1 MPKLLHAPVGITP
14 VAGAEGDERDREGG
28 KEREKERRR
37 ESVVGKISFSPSKRF
52 PSVPFR
58 GMRERMGE
66 AGGMAEGNCRREK
79 RSS

>member
-1 MPKLLHAPVGITP
+1 VPKLLHTPVGITP
-14 VAGAEGDERDREGG
+14 VAGAER
-28 KEREKERRR
+28 ERERERER
-37 ESVVGKISFSPSKRF
+37 ESVVGKISFSSPKRF

-66 AGGMAEGNCRREK
+66 AGEMAEGNCGREK